1 MSCSRYAI
9 IRKRL
14 ITPRVTR
21 RYKLGFATASRL
33 SDEQQHICPK
43 HELGNAAKKIVNSAS
58 ETIKAVVLG
67 GTKIWLQIES

>member
-14 ITPRVTR
+14 ITARVTR

-33 SDEQQHICPK
+33 SDEQHICPK

-67 GTKIWLQIES
+67 GTKICLQIES